1 MGVYTEPSVINIEG
15 ATGNRNYDLS
25 TYATLQALADA
36 INADTENTGVTAG
49 VSGTTLTLLSELPG
63 ASQFVKVTRNGVTF
77 PVKVRAVDPPELV
90 AVIVTLYEPP
100 AEGVPD
106 KRPAELRLRPLGRA
120 PPVT

>member
-1 MGVYTEPSVINIEG
+1 VETVTVPPEDVQETPTALE
-15 ATGNRNYDLS
+15 LS
-25 TYATLQALADA
+25 TNELIEAPTVAR
-36 INADTENTGVTAG
+36 IVVVVGV
-49 VSGTTLTLLSELPG
+49 
-63 ASQFVKVTRNGVTF
+63 QYGVTF

-90 AVIVTLYEPP
+90 AVIVTLYAPP